1 MRGKILRGKIRTYLQ
16 LSCGSQLRF
25 SVKKMEPNFVK
36 IKVPEL
42 KNYLQVRGISVARE
56 LAIEIIKEQRDQ
68 ISISVK
74 LVTDDGTILTPIRSS
89 RTGLDPLVSV

>member
-1 MRGKILRGKIRTYLQ
+1 M
-16 LSCGSQLRF
+16 
-25 SVKKMEPNFVK
+25 
-36 IKVPEL
+36 KVPEL

-74 LVTDDGTILTPIRSS
+74 LVTDDGTIPRFKIP
-89 RTGLDPLVSV
+89 DPYSLKSDWT